1 MKKFLGIILA
11 AIGIVV
17 TALSIILQINGQTLT
32 STIGGPDG
40 PTVIIDAV
48 KIGSFSIIMGIIA
61 GIALFAAGAFIIVR
75 KK

>member
-11 AIGIVV
+11 AIGIAV
-17 TALSIILQINGQTLT
+17 TVLSIILQIKGPILT

-40 PTVIIDAV
+40 PTVVIEAV
-48 KIGSFSIIMGIIA
+48 KIGGFSIIMGIIA
-61 GIALFAAGAFIIVR
+61 GIVLFAAGAFIIIR

>member
-11 AIGIVV
+11 AIGIV
-17 TALSIILQINGQTLT
+17 IIAASVILKMNGQVLK

-40 PTVIIDAV
+40 PTVVIDAV
-48 KIGSFSIIMGIIA
+48 KIGGVSIIMGIIA
-61 GIALFAAGAFIIVR
+61 GIALFAVGAFMVVR